1 MISEIYILLW
11 LLIATGI
18 GYAFK
23 QYGELQH
30 AQGITDAIHM
40 HYRKELEYKITKDK
54 FGKEH
59 LQVKIN
65 GG

>member
-1 MISEIYILLW
+1 MTTEIYILLW
-11 LLIATGI
+11 LLIAAGI

-30 AQGITDAIHM
+30 AQGITDAITM
-40 HYRKELEYKITKDK
+40 HHDKKLQYRITKDK
-54 FGKEH
+54 SGKEH
-59 LQVKIN
+59 IEVKIN